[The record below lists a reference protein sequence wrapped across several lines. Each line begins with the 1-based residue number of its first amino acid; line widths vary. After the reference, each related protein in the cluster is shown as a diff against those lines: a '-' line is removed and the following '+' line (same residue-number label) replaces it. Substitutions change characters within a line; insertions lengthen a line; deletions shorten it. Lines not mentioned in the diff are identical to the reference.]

1 MNDESLT
8 QVLPEHKGLALII
21 TKSYKKDMSAEALYE
36 ATRGVWK
43 SVPKDDSSFV
53 YAYATYKGIVKE
65 VYEIELWEKAGTK
78 PYTMVSHADTNL
90 TNRWEFVGHVA
101 PESVRNLY
109 IGKKIVRSYG
119 SSFKKVGG

>member
-1 MNDESLT
+1 MTDETLT
-8 QVLPEHKGLALII
+8 QVLPEHKGLAFII

-43 SVPKDDSSFV
+43 DVPEHDASFL
-53 YAYATYKGIVKE
+53 YAFATCKGIVKE
-65 VYEIELWEKAGTK
+65 VYEIEQWEKAGTK

-101 PESVRNLY
+101 PESVRSLY

-119 SSFKKVGG
+119 SPFKKVGG